1 MCFMLLINYFIG
13 FAELKDEDENR
24 IQRGMDNWNGK
35 CTGDWWWRTQ
45 QIVSCLTNFTVT
57 NQTIQNI
64 LMITVLLQKIQS
76 RKCCYKYV
84 P

>member
-13 FAELKDEDENR
+13 FAELKDEDENGV
-24 IQRGMDNWNGK
+24 QRGLDNWNGK
-35 CTGDWWWRTQ
+35 RTGDWWWRTQ

-76 RKCCYKYV
+76 RKCYYKYA